1 MTGVEQSVA
10 DDSSAPQRI
19 AELSARLEEAEE
31 TLRAVRAG
39 EIDAFIVQGPR
50 GEQVYT
56 LRSAEQP
63 YRTLV
68 EEMQEGAA
76 ILTVAGDIVYCNRQ
90 LSTMVGIPLEEV
102 IGRPLDRFLTGTD
115 RAAFG
120 ALRKAGCGKC
130 RARLASSAGRVI
142 DVLLSLSTSRS
153 DDEVERLNLIVTDL
167 SALLDAQSGRDRAEQ
182 ESQAKDEF
190 MAMLAHELRNPLSAI
205 SAAVQVLEA
214 SNGQDT
220 PALRARS
227 IIARQVH
234 HLARLVDDLLEVGR
248 VVTGKIVLD
257 RRAIDFAD
265 LVHRAVGVCAE
276 RRNDQQLEVQAQ
288 PVWIQGD
295 LVRME
300 QIVNNIVGN
309 AVKYTPSGGT
319 IRVRVSAEGP
329 DAVLCVED
337 DGYGISPDLL
347 PRVFDLFVQGER
359 TLDRAQGGL
368 GIGLTLVRRL
378 VQLHGGTVSAFSE
391 GPGRGSV
398 FTVRLP
404 RLAGPQQIDSGAR
417 QECPDRLKRRVLIVE
432 DNRDAREMFRV
443 MLELAGHEVLEAEEG
458 VSGLE
463 LLKAMRPDV
472 AVIDVGLPGL
482 NGYEIARRFRAERGS
497 ERVMLVALTGYGTP
511 EARERSR
518 QAGFDHHLIKPVNAE
533 ALEEILRGSAVA
545 QIARGGG
552 GAGGDAGDQRGAL
565 GGDGAVGGRA
575 QRGSGG
581 GASEAVG
588 RGGALG
594 PGPEAADRGEYA
606 GHADHGTSGEDG
618 GGADGVGAG
627 GCGGDGVGNGGR
639 ISAAAET
646 GARVSG

>member
-1 MTGVEQSVA
+1 MS
-10 DDSSAPQRI
+10 DDSSAPQKI

-39 EIDAFIVQGPR
+39 EIDAFVVQGPH

-76 ILTVAGDIVYCNRQ
+76 ILTAAGDIVYCNRQ
-90 LSTMVGIPLEEV
+90 LATMVAIPLEDV
-102 IGRPLDRFLTGTD
+102 IGRPLDRFLTGPD

-120 ALRKAGCGKC
+120 ALRKIGFGKC
-130 RARLASSAGRVI
+130 RARLAASDGRLI
-142 DVLLSLSTSRS
+142 DVYLSLSTSRS
-153 DDEVERLNLIVTDL
+153 DDDVERLNLIVTDL

-214 SNGQDT
+214 SNGQEN

-227 IIARQVH
+227 IIARQVQ

-257 RRAIDFAD
+257 RRTIDFAD
-265 LVHRAVGVCAE
+265 LVHRAVAVCAE
-276 RRNDQQLEVQAQ
+276 RRNDQQLDVQAQ
-288 PVWIQGD
+288 PVWIEGD

-329 DAVLCVED
+329 DAVLRVED
-337 DGYGISPDLL
+337 NGYGISPDLL

-404 RLAGPQQIDSGAR
+404 KAVGPQQTERSR
-417 QECPDRLKRRVLIVE
+417 ERPCVNRLKRRVLIIE
-432 DNRDAREMFRV
+432 DNRDAREMFRI
-443 MLELAGHEVLEAEEG
+443 MLELAGHDVIEAEEG
-458 VSGLE
+458 LRGLE
-463 LLKAMRPDV
+463 LLKTARPEV

-482 NGYEIARRFRAERGS
+482 NGYEIARRFRLEPGS

-518 QAGFDHHLIKPVNAE
+518 QAGFDHHLIKPVNPE
-533 ALEEILRGSAVA
+533 TLEEIMRADAAGGGEH
-545 QIARGGG
+545 ARGDR
-552 GAGGDAGDQRGAL
+552 AGG
-565 GGDGAVGGRA
+565 V
-575 QRGSGG
+575 
-581 GASEAVG
+581 
-588 RGGALG
+588 
-594 PGPEAADRGEYA
+594 
-606 GHADHGTSGEDG
+606 G
-618 GGADGVGAG
+618 GGADDGGAAAVAAAAHGGGGRVAAGGGGLSGAG
-627 GCGGDGVGNGGR
+627 GGVNSGGAAV
-639 ISAAAET
+639 SAAVAA
-646 GARVSG
+646 GASG

>member
-1 MTGVEQSVA
+1 VA
-10 DDSSAPQRI
+10 ENPNAEERI
-19 AELSARLEEAEE
+19 EELSARLEEAEE

-90 LSTMVGIPLEEV
+90 LATLVGIPLEDV
-102 IGRPLDRFLTGTD
+102 IGRPFDRFLGSGD
-115 RAAFG
+115 RPSFAV
-120 ALRKAGCGKC
+120 LRKSGCGKV
-130 RARLASSAGRVI
+130 RARLAAATGRMI
-142 DVLLSLSTSRS
+142 DVYLSLSRTRA
-153 DDEVERLNLIVTDL
+153 DDDSERLNLIVTDL

-205 SAAVQVLEA
+205 SAAIQVLEA
-214 SNGQDT
+214 SNGQEA

-257 RRAIDFAD
+257 RRTIDFAD
-265 LVHRAVGVCAE
+265 LVHRAVAVCAE
-276 RRNDQQLEVQAQ
+276 RRVDQQLEVNAQ
-288 PVWIQGD
+288 PVWIEGD

-309 AVKYTPSGGT
+309 AVKYTPPDGI
-319 IRVRVSAEGP
+319 IRIGVGSEGQE
-329 DAVLCVED
+329 AVLRVED
-337 DGYGISPDLL
+337 NGYGITSDLL

-404 RLAGPQQIDSGAR
+404 RVPGPQNVQSPSAAR
-417 QECPDRLKRRVLIVE
+417 CPDALARRVLIIE
-432 DNRDAREMFRV
+432 DNRDAREMFRM

-458 VSGLE
+458 ITGLE
-463 LLKAMRPDV
+463 LLKAMRPDI

-482 NGYEIARRFRAERGS
+482 NGYEIAQRFRMEPDS
-497 ERVMLVALTGYGTP
+497 DHVMLVALTGYGTP

-518 QAGFDHHLIKPVNAE
+518 AAGFDHHLIKPVNPE
-533 ALEEILRGSAVA
+533 ALHEIMSGHGFGAGA
-545 QIARGGG
+545 APPG
-552 GAGGDAGDQRGAL
+552 GAGVAA
-565 GGDGAVGGRA
+565 GAVTAAAAAAAGSAGVVV
-575 QRGSGG
+575 GSG
-581 GASEAVG
+581 
-588 RGGALG
+588 
-594 PGPEAADRGEYA
+594 P
-606 GHADHGTSGEDG
+606 
-618 GGADGVGAG
+618 
-627 GCGGDGVGNGGR
+627 
-639 ISAAAET
+639 
-646 GARVSG
+646 

>member
-1 MTGVEQSVA
+1 MAEESHTQ
-10 DDSSAPQRI
+10 QRI

-31 TLRAVRAG
+31 TLRAVSAG

-50 GEQVYT
+50 GEQVYS

-90 LSTMVGIPLEEV
+90 FATLVGIALEDV
-102 IGRPLDRFLTGTD
+102 IGRPLDRFLSGSD
-115 RAAFG
+115 RMAF
-120 ALRKAGCGKC
+120 AMLRKAGSGKC
-130 RARLASSAGRVI
+130 RARLIAAGGRVV
-142 DVLLSLSTSRS
+142 DVYLSLSASKS
-153 DDEVERLNLIVTDL
+153 EDESERLNLIVTDL

-227 IIARQVH
+227 IIGRQVH
-234 HLARLVDDLLEVGR
+234 HLARLVDDLLDVGR
-248 VVTGKIVLD
+248 VVTGKVALD
-257 RRAIDFAD
+257 RRPIDFAD
-265 LVHRAVGVCAE
+265 LVHRAVAVCGE
-276 RRNDQQLEVQAQ
+276 RQNGQRLEISSQ
-288 PVWIQGD
+288 PVWIEGD

-309 AVKYTPSGGT
+309 AVKYTPAGAS
-319 IRVRVSAEGP
+319 IRVRVAAEGG
-329 DAVLCVED
+329 DAVLRVED
-337 DGYGISPDLL
+337 NGYGIAPELL

-378 VQLHGGTVSAFSE
+378 VELHGGTVSAFSE
-391 GPGRGSV
+391 GPGRGSA

-404 RLAGPQQIDSGAR
+404 KVAAPQNTQTSHTQSPCDGFS
-417 QECPDRLKRRVLIVE
+417 RRVLIIE
-432 DNRDAREMFRV
+432 DNRDAREMFRM

-458 VSGLE
+458 LAGLE
-463 LLKAMRPDV
+463 LLKATRPDV

-482 NGYEIARRFRAERGS
+482 NGYEIARRFREEPDAEG
-497 ERVMLVALTGYGTP
+497 VMLVALTGYGTP
-511 EARERSR
+511 EAVERSR

-533 ALEEILRGSAVA
+533 ALQGIMRGDLLGE
-545 QIARGGG
+545 RGVTA
-552 GAGGDAGDQRGAL
+552 GAGVA
-565 GGDGAVGGRA
+565 
-575 QRGSGG
+575 
-581 GASEAVG
+581 
-588 RGGALG
+588 
-594 PGPEAADRGEYA
+594 
-606 GHADHGTSGEDG
+606 
-618 GGADGVGAG
+618 GVGAG
-627 GCGGDGVGNGGR
+627 AGAAVSAVKAAASAK
-639 ISAAAET
+639 SAAAAA
-646 GARVSG
+646 GAVG

>member
-1 MTGVEQSVA
+1 MAECPNTQE
-10 DDSSAPQRI
+10 RI
-19 AELSARLEEAEE
+19 EELSARLEEAEE

-39 EIDAFIVQGPR
+39 EIDAFIVQGPG

-90 LSTMVGIPLEEV
+90 LSILVGIPLEDV
-102 IGRPLDRFLTGTD
+102 MGRPLDRFLSAGD
-115 RAAFG
+115 RSAFA
-120 ALRKAGCGKC
+120 ALRKSGWGKC
-130 RARLASSAGRVI
+130 RARLSAACGRMI
-142 DVLLSLSTSRS
+142 DVYLSLSTSRS
-153 DDEVERLNLIVTDL
+153 DDDTERLNLIVTDL

-214 SNGQDT
+214 SNGQDA

-227 IIARQVH
+227 IIGRQVQ

-257 RRAIDFAD
+257 RCPIDFAD
-265 LVHRAVGVCAE
+265 LVHRAVAVCAE
-276 RRNDQQLEVQAQ
+276 RRGDQRLEVTAQ
-288 PVWIQGD
+288 PVWIEGD

-309 AVKYTPSGGT
+309 AVKYTPAGGT
-319 IRVRVSAEGP
+319 IRVRVNIEGS
-329 DAVLCVED
+329 DAILRVED
-337 DGYGISPDLL
+337 NGYGIAPELL

-378 VQLHGGTVSAFSE
+378 VELHGGTVAAFSD

-404 RLAGPQQIDSGAR
+404 KLSAPQRTESPIATHPP
-417 QECPDRLKRRVLIVE
+417 CPSKRRVLLIE
-432 DNRDAREMFRV
+432 DNRDAREMFRM

-463 LLKAMRPDV
+463 LLKAARPDV

-482 NGYEIARRFRAERGS
+482 NGYEIARRFREEPDSDG
-497 ERVMLVALTGYGTP
+497 VMLVALTGYGTS

-518 QAGFDHHLIKPVNAE
+518 ISGFDHHLIKPVNAE
-533 ALEEILRGSAVA
+533 TLQEIMQADTFDAGAPRDATVATSVTAVA
-545 QIARGGG
+545 AANA
-552 GAGGDAGDQRGAL
+552 GAAPASAL
-565 GGDGAVGGRA
+565 APR
-575 QRGSGG
+575 
-581 GASEAVG
+581 
-588 RGGALG
+588 
-594 PGPEAADRGEYA
+594 
-606 GHADHGTSGEDG
+606 
-618 GGADGVGAG
+618 
-627 GCGGDGVGNGGR
+627 
-639 ISAAAET
+639 
-646 GARVSG
+646 

>member
-1 MTGVEQSVA
+1 M
-10 DDSSAPQRI
+10 
-19 AELSARLEEAEE
+19 AEEPNALQQIEELRARLDEAEE
-31 TLRAVRAG
+31 TLRAVSAG

-76 ILTVAGDIVYCNRQ
+76 ILTIAGDIVYCNRQ
-90 LSTMVGIPLEEV
+90 LSTLVGIPLEDV
-102 IGRPLDRFLTGTD
+102 IGRPFDRFIVSGD
-115 RAAFG
+115 RPCFTV
-120 ALRKAGCGKC
+120 LKKAGLGKC
-130 RARLASSAGRVI
+130 RARLADSSGHTI
-142 DVLLSLSTSRS
+142 DVYLSLSTSRS
-153 DDEVERLNLIVTDL
+153 DDDTERLNLIVTDL

-214 SNGQDT
+214 SNGQDG
-220 PALRARS
+220 PSLRARS
-227 IIARQVH
+227 IIGRQVQ

-257 RRAIDFAD
+257 RRPIDFAD
-265 LVHRAVGVCAE
+265 LVHRAVSVCAE
-276 RRNDQQLEVQAQ
+276 RRYDQQLEIDAQ
-288 PVWIQGD
+288 PVWIEGD

-309 AVKYTPSGGT
+309 AVKYTPPGGR
-319 IRVRVSAEGP
+319 IRVGVNIEGSE
-329 DAVLCVED
+329 AVLRVED
-337 DGYGISPDLL
+337 NGYGIAPELL

-378 VQLHGGTVSAFSE
+378 VQLHGGTVSALSE

-404 RLAGPQQIDSGAR
+404 MISGPQTTQSPSASDFPNT
-417 QECPDRLKRRVLIVE
+417 CVRRVLIIE
-432 DNRDAREMFRV
+432 DNRDAREMFRM
-443 MLELAGHEVLEAEEG
+443 MLELAGHEVLEAEDG
-458 VSGLE
+458 VKGLE
-463 LLKAMRPDV
+463 MLKAARPDI

-482 NGYEIARRFRAERGS
+482 NGYEIANRFRAEPHS
-497 ERVMLVALTGYGTP
+497 NKVTLVALTGYGTP

-518 QAGFDHHLIKPVNAE
+518 AAGFDHHLIKPVDTQ
-533 ALEEILRGSAVA
+533 ALQEIM
-545 QIARGGG
+545 
-552 GAGGDAGDQRGAL
+552 
-565 GGDGAVGGRA
+565 RA
-575 QRGSGG
+575 
-581 GASEAVG
+581 
-588 RGGALG
+588 
-594 PGPEAADRGEYA
+594 
-606 GHADHGTSGEDG
+606 
-618 GGADGVGAG
+618 
-627 GCGGDGVGNGGR
+627 DGVGNGSR
-639 ISAAAET
+639 ARATVAAHITAAAPPSSTAVSAAR
-646 GARVSG
+646 G

>member
-1 MTGVEQSVA
+1 MDESHAQ
-10 DDSSAPQRI
+10 QRI

-31 TLRAVRAG
+31 TLRAVSAG

-50 GEQVYT
+50 GEQVYS

-90 LSTMVGIPLEEV
+90 FASLVGIPLEDV
-102 IGRPLDRFLTGTD
+102 IGRPLDRFLSGGD
-115 RAAFG
+115 RLAF
-120 ALRKAGCGKC
+120 AMLRRAGSGKC
-130 RARLASSAGRVI
+130 RARLLGASGRAV
-142 DVLLSLSTSRS
+142 DVYLSLSASKS
-153 DDEVERLNLIVTDL
+153 EDESERLNLIVTDL

-214 SNGQDT
+214 SNGQDS

-227 IIARQVH
+227 IIGRQVH
-234 HLARLVDDLLEVGR
+234 HLARLVDDLLDVGR
-248 VVTGKIVLD
+248 VMTGKIALD
-257 RRAIDFAD
+257 RRPIDFAD
-265 LVHRAVGVCAE
+265 LVHRAVAVCGE
-276 RRNDQQLEVQAQ
+276 RQNGQRLEISSQG
-288 PVWIQGD
+288 VWIDGD

-309 AVKYTPSGGT
+309 AVKYTPGGGS
-319 IRVRVSAEGP
+319 IRVRVYAEGG
-329 DAVLCVED
+329 DAVLRVED
-337 DGYGISPDLL
+337 NGYGIAPELL

-378 VQLHGGTVSAFSE
+378 VELHGGSVSALSE
-391 GPGRGSV
+391 GPGRGST

-404 RLAGPQQIDSGAR
+404 KVAAPQNTQPALTQSPCASFS
-417 QECPDRLKRRVLIVE
+417 RRVLVIE
-432 DNRDAREMFRV
+432 DNRDAREMFRM

-458 VSGLE
+458 LAGLE
-463 LLKAMRPDV
+463 LLKATRPDV

-482 NGYEIARRFRAERGS
+482 NGYEIARRFREEPDA

-511 EARERSR
+511 EAVERSR

-533 ALEEILRGSAVA
+533 ALQEIM
-545 QIARGGG
+545 
-552 GAGGDAGDQRGAL
+552 
-565 GGDGAVGGRA
+565 
-575 QRGSGG
+575 
-581 GASEAVG
+581 
-588 RGGALG
+588 
-594 PGPEAADRGEYA
+594 RGE
-606 GHADHGTSGEDG
+606 ER
-618 GGADGVGAG
+618 GGADGAPDAGDGPGVVRSQGGAG
-627 GCGGDGVGNGGR
+627 RMTTAAASGNGAG
-639 ISAAAET
+639 AARAV
-646 GARVSG
+646 G

>member
-1 MTGVEQSVA
+1 MGA
-10 DDSSAPQRI
+10 DPPVGNDSSAPERI

-90 LSTMVGIPLEEV
+90 LASMVAIPLEDV
-102 IGRPLDRFLTGTD
+102 IGRPLDQFLTAAD
-115 RAAFG
+115 RAPFG

-130 RARLASSAGRVI
+130 RARLAATDGRVI
-142 DVLLSLSTSRS
+142 DVYLSLSTTRA
-153 DDEVERLNLIVTDL
+153 DDETERLNLIVTDL

-182 ESQAKDEF
+182 QNQAKDEF

-214 SNGQDT
+214 SNGQEI

-227 IIARQVH
+227 IIARQVQ

-257 RRAIDFAD
+257 RQTIDFAD

-276 RRNDQQLEVQAQ
+276 RPNDQHLEIHAQ
-288 PVWIQGD
+288 PVWIEGD

-309 AVKYTPSGGT
+309 AVKYTPRGGS
-319 IRVRVSAEGP
+319 IRVRVSAEDS
-329 DAVLCVED
+329 DAVLRVED
-337 DGYGISPDLL
+337 TGYGISPDLL

-404 RLAGPQQIDSGAR
+404 RVAGPQHTERAPRS
-417 QECPDRLKRRVLIVE
+417 ECPNRFKRRVLIIE
-432 DNRDAREMFRV
+432 DNRDAREMFRI

-463 LLKAMRPDV
+463 LLRTTRPDV
-472 AVIDVGLPGL
+472 AVVDVGLPGL
-482 NGYEIARRFRAERGS
+482 DGYEIARRFRAEPGS

-518 QAGFDHHLIKPVNAE
+518 QAGFDHHLIKPVDTQV
-533 ALEEILRGSAVA
+533 LEELMRANALADAAHRADVAAGTQALDGSDVA
-545 QIARGGG
+545 
-552 GAGGDAGDQRGAL
+552 
-565 GGDGAVGGRA
+565 RA
-575 QRGSGG
+575 T
-581 GASEAVG
+581 ATN
-588 RGGALG
+588 
-594 PGPEAADRGEYA
+594 AADD
-606 GHADHGTSGEDG
+606 AD
-618 GGADGVGAG
+618 GADGVARSELA
-627 GCGGDGVGNGGR
+627 DR
-639 ISAAAET
+639 
-646 GARVSG
+646 ARVSAGMTAAAGATSAAGAPG